1 MENNKRKTPSRKR
14 TSDDA
19 PKGKISIK
27 EAVDAMYYH
36 TAKANTVYYWMVAA
50 ILILAPRNSTPIIL
64 ALVALLLGL
73 AQNLWQGV
81 TLELFVR
88 YLNGKGD
95 KSFSDGLL
103 LLLRETQSGVRS
115 FCPRHNRALC
125 GIHTEPGSA
134 KMLVDLLYA
143 SAIMRRMTFSQR
155 FLS

>member
-1 MENNKRKTPSRKR
+1 MENNKRKTPIRKR

-27 EAVDAMYYH
+27 EAIDAMYYH

-95 KSFSDGLL
+95 KSFTDYPDHISDGGWVFYLL
-103 LLLRETQSGVRS
+103 KL
-115 FCPRHNRALC
+115 
-125 GIHTEPGSA
+125 
-134 KMLVDLLYA
+134 
-143 SAIMRRMTFSQR
+143 
-155 FLS
+155 FLAVLAVLTYIVEIS